1 MAGGSVRENNADV
14 QAFVVEH
21 DIKTALD
28 VGPGYGTYH
37 RMLGDLIPT
46 MDAVEAWEK
55 YIRRHRLR
63 ARYRMVHHC
72 DIRDYTAGFDYDL
85 IIFGDILEHLS
96 RDDAMTVWARA
107 AEQARYGL
115 ISVPTVH
122 YPQGAIG
129 GNPFEIHKQEDLTP
143 DEIRRDYGPF
153 VLDKVYEITST
164 FIRKF

>member
-1 MAGGSVRENNADV
+1 MAGSSVRENNADV

-107 AEQARYGL
+107 AEHPH
-115 ISVPTVH
+115 SVNKA
-122 YPQGAIG
+122 G
-129 GNPFEIHKQEDLTP
+129 
-143 DEIRRDYGPF
+143 
-153 VLDKVYEITST
+153 
-164 FIRKF
+164 